1 MVRSKS
7 KALLSTSDG
16 AGGMSPV
23 KDYRFDKGEW
33 PISFEVPHEQ
43 EQSDR
48 WPRYLSAECNRRG
61 WTVQSHGQIERG
73 ENSGTIRPLDAGGPQ
88 LDIVW
93 ERKRGGPMKVR
104 ARLPSTSKLAPPDA
118 ERFFKELND
127 SCAAAIT
134 EPRYVRG
141 TLQYDGPAWRGE
153 IWLDDKTRLGPPS
166 LQDETAMLGPR
177 IVHVDAML
185 ECIGETDR
193 AFACHRMLQEVSAF
207 LSVVT
212 RKEFRS
218 PQSGRAWTWATDGNS
233 CEVRILGYLEFA
245 NPVSMPSLRADHPV
259 PLHPADIPRTTS
271 TATKYP
277 FVTTLATSG
286 DHIVT

>member
-33 PISFEVPHEQ
+33 PISFEVPHKQ

-61 WTVQSHGQIERG
+61 SDVQSHGQIERG

-185 ECIGETDR
+185 KCIG
-193 AFACHRMLQEVSAF
+193 
-207 LSVVT
+207 
-212 RKEFRS
+212 
-218 PQSGRAWTWATDGNS
+218 
-233 CEVRILGYLEFA
+233 
-245 NPVSMPSLRADHPV
+245 
-259 PLHPADIPRTTS
+259 
-271 TATKYP
+271 
-277 FVTTLATSG
+277 
-286 DHIVT
+286 